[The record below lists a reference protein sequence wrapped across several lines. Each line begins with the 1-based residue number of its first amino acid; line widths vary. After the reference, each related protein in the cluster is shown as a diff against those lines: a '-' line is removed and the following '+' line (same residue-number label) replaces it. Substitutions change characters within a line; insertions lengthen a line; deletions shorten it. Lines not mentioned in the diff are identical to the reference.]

1 MTFYDNCSKPLKGIC
16 NVSNQNRFYQF
27 HALAHIF
34 LHPEAFFYFLIQND
48 APPVWST
55 VCGYMEINEKKIEKK
70 EQALFMEM
78 YT

>member
-1 MTFYDNCSKPLKGIC
+1 MIIVANLLKESVTYLIKI
-16 NVSNQNRFYQF
+16 VSINFM
-27 HALAHIF
+27 HLLIF
-34 LHPEAFFYFLIQND
+34 FSILRLFFYFLIQND